1 MPTSVSAARP
11 PITPRTPR
19 QPLTDRHRAVWEFIA
34 GRLAARGAS
43 PSYREVMAAFGI
55 ASPNGLACHLD
66 ALVKKGWLEVGSA
79 MEARSFR
86 VPGLAAFLAP
96 AAENYLAAFRLADGA
111 SQSRVRIA
119 PTLAPSGCQTPP
131 SLGPATS

>member
-1 MPTSVSAARP
+1 M
-11 PITPRTPR
+11 
-19 QPLTDRHRAVWEFIA
+19 RAFEF
-34 GRLAARGAS
+34 G
-43 PSYREVMAAFGI
+43 
-55 ASPNGLACHLD
+55 SPNAVVGVLR
-66 ALVKKGWLEVGSA
+66 ALFKKGWLEVGSA